1 MAKNGPFFFKEWF
14 LSPNFGKMGKKLK
27 KKKKELPKNYA
38 FKLKLGREWQKMGQK
53 LKKNDF
59 WVKIGAKKYIFKCEI
74 GARN

>member
-1 MAKNGPFFFKEWF
+1 MIFKSKFRQNGQKIEE
-14 LSPNFGKMGKKLK
+14 K

-59 WVKIGAKKYIFKCEI
+59 WVKIGAKKYIFECEI